1 MKFSNL
7 IHNFEADLLIAPYLL
22 FSKVLIGHCKDE
34 EDVSTSKIE
43 DDSGDE
49 ILLPY
54 VPTTTE
60 GAPQV
65 TMTTAITLVNR

>member
-1 MKFSNL
+1 MIVVFPDHTL
-7 IHNFEADLLIAPYLL
+7 FLLFRFYFI

-54 VPTTTE
+54 VPTTAE